1 MVLDI
6 LQFSAEP
13 LELRAFR
20 VVLYGDVCLEGSLV
34 VEELVF
40 VHFIRAYRRLDCAT
54 QVHPRDVA
62 VVIVIR
68 EKRIRT
74 PGQKGFECRLA
85 RQAGRLAEERGG
97 ASPLALVL
105 HSGWHESEAAL
116 RGPPPDA
123 EKL

>member
-97 ASPLALVL
+97 AGQLAPLPHAVWAQSDTALPGTRHGGV
-105 HSGWHESEAAL
+105 E
-116 RGPPPDA
+116 
-123 EKL
+123 